1 MENFIFCA
9 VGKSEAFQK
18 SLLYL
23 LEKKPFNNEEKRFYF
38 ILKALFVLKLFVVLT
53 FWSFRK
59 NGMIRKIR
67 LILKFMTSQLG

>member
-23 LEKKPFNNEEKRFYF
+23 LEKKPFNNEEKRFLF
-38 ILKALFVLKLFVVLT
+38 HLESSFCSQALCCIDFLV
-53 FWSFRK
+53 
-59 NGMIRKIR
+59 I
-67 LILKFMTSQLG
+67 